1 MEEFSEI
8 RLPCYT
14 TGRSTEM
21 VERRP
26 DVKNG
31 ESVIRYSNVSSLVIP
46 GTYGSVV

>member
-14 TGRSTEM
+14 TGRLAFKA
-21 VERRP
+21 ERRP

-31 ESVIRYSNVSSLVIP
+31 EPVIRYLNVSSRVIP